1 MTIAAADP
9 ASQVNKLLCQAGM
22 KPRGVQTEAIKKGLL
37 EGRSIMVSSPT
48 GSGKTLVGEMAV
60 LRAVTC
66 GRKGLF
72 LVPLR
77 ALAVQVYRTMQKR
90 YEHLGIL
97 VGLSTGDFQNNG
109 DNLVDNDVIVTTYE
123 RADSL
128 LRSRSCWLSEV
139 GTIVIDE
146 IQSLSEIGRGA
157 RLESF
162 IIRIK
167 RTIGD
172 LQIVA
177 LSATTGA
184 PEELAEWLGCQ
195 LVISDERPVPLTYR
209 VITSNDRNVTIKQL
223 VMTTVQS
230 NGQVIIFHRT
240 RREAEAQ
247 ARRLAE
253 HVGRQFTS
261 EEKKDLDNE
270 LDSVENYNVSLS
282 LDLRLLLHSGTSY
295 HHAGLGFQGRQLIEH
310 LFNAGKVR
318 VICATTTLSAGMDLP
333 ARTVILSSIK
343 SPADHKKLLSA
354 NSVHQMLGRAGRP
367 AHDRV
372 GFGIIIAGSTGE
384 SEEAKRRYFDVSIDQ
399 TTGKESL
406 EAKYDRINS
415 SLAHPDALAEQLLV
429 ALDMLASASIDEIEN
444 GVLGESYLVFCAIR
458 DSKAP
463 MRVLQ
468 LGEITSTTVIEQH
481 ALPEIIQIARKDLLG
496 KTSIREK
503 NETVVGGIVTSL
515 DGGSFTCRFS
525 ARLSPLGLV
534 EGPMCSCG
542 SPITEN
548 GILCHHLVT
557 LGMAAARDLGN
568 IADYVIPL
576 SLSETSPLGL
586 LIRLALVE
594 GDTNGKIKPTRLGR
608 AVCRLYL
615 RIPTVREA
623 LAMLTRTDDIKSL
636 MWLLRHIVSIE
647 TGISLDEGFDNLVSY
662 LVTTDMPIHVLAQQY
677 ELSIGDV
684 YGLLDTSRWLLQA
697 ISVLSDLGGLSKV
710 SELSQGLRD
719 ALDKRLTNNEEEEQV
734 W

>member
-1 MTIAAADP
+1 MTIATDTT
-9 ASQVNKLLCQAGM
+9 SQVNKLIGQAGM
-22 KPRGVQTEAIKKGLL
+22 KPRGVQSEAIKKGLL
-37 EGRSIMVSSPT
+37 EGKSIMISSPT

-77 ALAVQVYRTMQKR
+77 ALAVQIFKTMQER
-90 YEHLGIL
+90 YEHLGITM
-97 VGLSTGDFQNNG
+97 GLSTGDFQNNG
-109 DNLVDNDVIVTTYE
+109 DDLADCDVIITTYE

-128 LRSRSCWLSEV
+128 LRSRSSWLSDV

-195 LVISDERPVPLTYR
+195 LVISDERPVPLMYR
-209 VITSNDRNVTIKQL
+209 VVTSSDRNATIKQL

-230 NGQVIIFHRT
+230 NGQAIIFHRT

-247 ARRLAE
+247 ARRLADD
-253 HVGRQFTS
+253 VGRQFTS
-261 EEKKDLDNE
+261 KEKKDLDKE
-270 LDSVENYNVSLS
+270 LDSVENYNVTLS
-282 LDLRLLLHSGTSY
+282 LDLRTLLHNGISY

-310 LFNAGKVR
+310 LFNKGKVR

-343 SPADHKKLLSA
+343 SPADHRRLLSA

-367 AHDRV
+367 TYDKI

-384 SEEAKRRYFDVSIDQ
+384 SEEAKRRYFDISIDG

-406 EAKYDRINS
+406 VPKFDRLNS

-429 ALDMLASASIDEIEN
+429 VLDMMASASVEEIEN

-468 LGEITSTTVIEQH
+468 LGEISATTAIEQH
-481 ALPEIIQIARKDLLG
+481 ALPETIQIGRRDLLG
-496 KTSIREK
+496 KTSLREK

-525 ARLSPLGLV
+525 ARLSPLGIV

-557 LGMAAARDLGN
+557 LGMTAARDLGS

-576 SLSETSPLGL
+576 SLSETSPLGM

-615 RIPTVREA
+615 RIPTVRET
-623 LAMLTRTDDIKSL
+623 LAMLTRTEDIKSL
-636 MWLLRHIVSIE
+636 MWLLRHMVSIE
-647 TGISLDEGFDNLVSY
+647 TGISLDEGYDNLFSY
-662 LVTTDMPIHVLAQQY
+662 LITTNIPIHALAQQF

-710 SELSQGLRD
+710 AELSQGLRD
-719 ALDKRLTNNEEEEQV
+719 ALDKRMTNNVEEDL
-734 W
+734 